1 MVAARLSTGEHYRRV
16 PTDRFDNIRYRQKI
30 LAAAHG
36 DRWVQR
42 RLIEMCR
49 NDFVFFVSTFGFQ
62 FNPKK
67 DGLDAIGPF
76 IMWQC
81 QIDAALAR
89 PETHTHLPYDRGIIW
104 CYENNRSAVVQKSR
118 EMGISYE
125 FLFFQAWLCLFH
137 ENVQVLNISCSAE
150 AVDSKSPDSLF
161 WKIRY
166 ILSHLP
172 TWMRGPISNRDK
184 GDVGILDQNMFFE
197 FKRTNSFITGVA
209 STALAGVGGRARVV
223 FIDECPLIKEMADVR
238 IRTAG
243 TSDCRFF
250 NGTHQGTDTEFYRL
264 TDRTLSPEIA
274 CITVHWTQHPEKN
287 GGMYRYNDDTKEIEF
302 LNHAYE
308 VVKKPTID
316 YPSTYEFNKS
326 GNPAGGPYK
335 LIRSKWY
342 DWKVATDIGTV
353 AGAAMELDIDP
364 RGSSSK
370 LFNEVSISRLK
381 RDTAMNPLWEGEL
394 FYDYKTGMPIRLER
408 CDNGPLKM
416 WINPTG
422 PCSVPPS
429 LYGNG
434 NDISY
439 GRGATNSC
447 SSFIDAVSGVRV
459 AELVSPRIKPEE
471 FAVYVAALGRLF
483 CSRDDVPALIAW
495 EMQGPANEFADAFM
509 KLNYRHIYYQRN
521 EAVHTGKTEISDRPG
536 WNPTGPAL
544 AILLNR
550 YQVALVS
557 GACINRCAIALDET
571 LDFKIENGSITHGN
585 LKSKTDPTGAG
596 VSHADRVVADALA
609 WKMCQILGAG
619 TFPNLSEDKGP
630 SYSSIAGRRDRRK
643 AKGSLT
649 RWQDG

>member
-1 MVAARLSTGEHYRRV
+1 MLSSGEDYKLIPQDRIENCKVRLALLNAAENDKWLQHVLME
-16 PTDRFDNIRYRQKI
+16 K
-30 LAAAHG
+30 
-36 DRWVQR
+36 
-42 RLIEMCR
+42 CR
-49 NDFVFFVSTFGFQ
+49 NDFCFFVSCFGFQ

-104 CYENNRSAVVQKSR
+104 CYEHNRSAVVQKSR

-125 FLFFQAWLCLFH
+125 FLFFQIWLCLFQ
-137 ENVQVLNISCSAE
+137 ENVQVLNISCSAA
-150 AVDSKSPDSLF
+150 AVDDKSPDSLF

-172 TWMRGPISNRDK
+172 EWMRGKMSNRANAADCE
-184 GDVGILDQNMFFE
+184 ILDQQMFFE
-197 FKRTNSFITGVA
+197 FKRTNCFITGVA

-274 CITVHWTQHPEKN
+274 CITVHWSQHPDKN
-287 GGMYRYNDDTKEIEF
+287 GGMYLYNDDTKQIEF
-302 LNHAYE
+302 LNNAYE
-308 VVKKPTID
+308 VVKTPTID
-316 YPSTYEFNKS
+316 YPADYDFNKS
-326 GNPAGGPYK
+326 GNPAGGPFK
-335 LIRSKWY
+335 GIRSKWY

-370 LFNEVSISRLK
+370 LFNEVMISRLK
-381 RDTAMNPLWEGEL
+381 RETAMNPLWEGEL
-394 FYDYKTGMPIRLER
+394 FYDYKTGKPIRLEK
-408 CDNGPLKM
+408 CAGGPLKM
-416 WINPTG
+416 WVHPTG
-422 PCSVPPS
+422 PCSVAPS
-429 LYGNG
+429 LFGMG
-434 NDISY
+434 GDISY

-447 SSFIDAVSGVRV
+447 LSVIDAVTGLRA
-459 AELVSPRIKPEE
+459 AELVSPNIKPEE
-471 FAVYVAALGRLF
+471 LAPYAAAIGRLF
-483 CSRDDVPALIAW
+483 ESRDGIPALFGW

-509 KLNYRHIYYQRN
+509 KLEYRHIYYQRN
-521 EAVHTGKTEISDRPG
+521 EAVHTGKTVVSDNPG
-536 WNPTGPAL
+536 WNPNGPAL
-544 AILLNR
+544 GILLNR
-550 YQVALVS
+550 YQLALVG
-557 GACINRCAIALDET
+557 GACVNRCALALDEC
-571 LDFKIENGSITHGN
+571 LDFKIENGSIIHGN
-585 LKSKTDPTGAG
+585 LRSKNDPTGAG
-596 VSHADRVVADALA
+596 VSHADRVMADALA

-619 TFPNLSEDKGP
+619 TFPNLTEDKGP
-630 SYSSIAGRRDRRK
+630 SYCSIAGRRERRQS
-643 AKGSLT
+643 KGKLT